1 MIAEQRRLFYS
12 FSFSQHGQL
21 TENNLRL
28 LLAPT
33 FMLLNMSTTTS
44 YSGSRI
50 FSITSSSMRSFK
62 YAVYK
67 HALHVDPLLPVQ
79 QISACILA
87 LSGNKASILCFSL
100 QIFCSKEV
108 ARSAIKSPKQLVS

>member
-1 MIAEQRRLFYS
+1 
-12 FSFSQHGQL
+12 
-21 TENNLRL
+21 
-28 LLAPT
+28 
-33 FMLLNMSTTTS
+33 
-44 YSGSRI
+44 
-50 FSITSSSMRSFK
+50 MRSFK

-67 HALHVDPLLPVQ
+67 HALHVDLLLPVQ
-79 QISACILA
+79 QISACVLA